1 MTEPWWNS
9 VLKPWKPNCYYL
21 KMKEEI
27 FRSKMETR
35 INFFV
40 VCYLLPVVDAVQLT
54 VSTLRRKSACMFF
67 EYGKQNTWKAK
78 YVTK

>member
-1 MTEPWWNS
+1 MIEPWWNS

-21 KMKEEI
+21 KMKEEYSDRKWKLELI
-27 FRSKMETR
+27 FCS
-35 INFFV
+35 